1 MTLWRLEVARLVR
14 SRRLVALLGV
24 YAFFGLTG
32 PLLAR
37 YMAEI
42 MERVGGG
49 IQVIIPDPVPAD
61 GITQFLGNASQ
72 IGLLVVLVVAAG
84 ALALD
89 ATPPLSAFLRTRASI
104 PRLLLPRY
112 VVATGAACAAFTVG
126 MLAAWY
132 ETQVLLGSLPVG
144 SMLVGIGLSWLYLA
158 FAVAVV
164 AAVAGFTRGQATTVL
179 GALGALLLL
188 PVVGIAEPVQPW
200 LPSALLG
207 AVTALL
213 EGVPATEYLRAL
225 AVTVIATGAL
235 IALAARRVERREL

>member
-112 VVATGAACAAFTVG
+112 VVATAAACAAFTVG

-164 AAVAGFTRGQATTVL
+164 ALAAGLARGTLGTVATAAGVLLALPVLGVVDVIGDWLPSRLVLSPDALLRGAEAGDFAGAAVVTVL
-179 GALGALLLL
+179 LTGALLAAAVILL
-188 PVVGIAEPVQPW
+188 
-200 LPSALLG
+200 
-207 AVTALL
+207 
-213 EGVPATEYLRAL
+213 R
-225 AVTVIATGAL
+225 
-235 IALAARRVERREL
+235 RREL